1 MGDKKYFGSELV
13 WRINEVVQDFNT
25 YIRKFP
31 NNLMSGMFG
40 FEKKGYFGSNKNVTE
55 EDPNANNPFKQGPV
69 TPHGSGSPFDVI
81 PGNGTKNP

>member
-1 MGDKKYFGSELV
+1 MWIQYGSKDRDKFYTWL
-13 WRINEVVQDFNT
+13 
-25 YIRKFP
+25 
-31 NNLMSGMFG
+31 
-40 FEKKGYFGSNKNVTE
+40 EKKGYFGSNKNVTE